1 MIIGLTGKNG
11 SGKGEIANFLTKRG
25 FQYYSL
31 SDEIREE
38 MKRQGALITRESLIP
53 FANQI
58 RNKYGPS
65 YLAERILERLDPD
78 KNYVVDSIR
87 NPFEVETLRK
97 RRDFHLISVV
107 SDPKIRF
114 ERLKARGRERD
125 PKTYNK
131 FLEIDAAEASNS
143 DPAAQQLDRTNEMA
157 DAVIENNGAVDDLY
171 DKVKQVLR
179 VLALN
184 FKRPSWDEYFLGIA
198 QVAALRGNCIKRKI
212 AAVIV
217 KDNRVISTGYNG
229 TPRGIKNCNEGG
241 CPRCNELDESGKN
254 LEECICVHAEE
265 NSIAQASYHGASIK
279 DSTMYTTYS
288 PCLRCTKLIINSGI
302 IEVVYNQAYS
312 IEKLPLQLLKDAGI
326 KVRKVELPERIF

>member
-11 SGKGEIANFLTKRG
+11 SGKGEIANFLTMRG
-25 FQYYSL
+25 FIYYSL

-38 MKRQGALITRESLIP
+38 MKRQGVVITRESLIP
-53 FANQI
+53 FANKI

-65 YLAERILERLDPD
+65 YLSEKILERLNPD
-78 KNYVVDSIR
+78 KNYVIDSIR

-97 RRDFHLISVV
+97 RRDFHLISIIA
-107 SDPKIRF
+107 DPKIRF
-114 ERLKARGRERD
+114 ERLKSRGRERD
-125 PKTYNK
+125 PKTYKK
-131 FLEIDAAEASNS
+131 FLEIDAAEAFNP
-143 DPAAQQLDRTNEMA
+143 DPAAQQLDRTHEMA
-157 DAVIENNGAVDDLY
+157 DAVIENEGTVEDLH

-184 FKRPSWDEYFLGIA
+184 TKRPGWDEYFLNIA
-198 QVAALRGNCIKRKI
+198 QVAALRGNCIKRKV
-212 AAVIV
+212 AAVVV
-217 KDNRVISTGYNG
+217 KDNRVITTGYNG

-265 NSIAQASYHGASIK
+265 NSIAQAAYHGVSIRGA
-279 DSTMYTTYS
+279 TLYTTYS
-288 PCLRCTKLIINSGI
+288 PCLRCTKLIINSCI
-302 IEVVYNQAYS
+302 AEVVYNQAYS
-312 IEKLPLQLLKDAGI
+312 IEDLPLKLLKEAGV